1 MDISKNDISKTKK
14 KIYLNKNISEIKI
27 FSKND
32 ISKKRYIQKMI
43 YPKINISKK
52 ENIQKRIDQHLPIIS
67 IDLT

>member
-14 KIYLNKNISEIKI
+14 KIYLNRNISEIKI

-43 YPKINISKK
+43 YPKKNISKK
-52 ENIQKRIDQHLPIIS
+52 
-67 IDLT
+67 